1 MINCETMI
9 PNFKR
14 DYDSKLCPLK
24 DLLFDS
30 KKMYDKEKKNYKD
43 ILKTGE
49 DKDENGNPNL
59 YFLKEK
65 FMVVVLANMSDSS
78 SDDEIMQMLLDQLDH
93 VGDWKKF
100 YVTGE

>member
-14 DYDSKLCPLK
+14 DFDSKLCPLK

-49 DKDENGNPNL
+49 DRDE
-59 YFLKEK
+59 
-65 FMVVVLANMSDSS
+65 
-78 SDDEIMQMLLDQLDH
+78 
-93 VGDWKKF
+93 
-100 YVTGE
+100 

>member
-1 MINCETMI
+1 MQAGRIFMINCETMI

-59 YFLKEK
+59 YFLKESISYGSHK
-65 FMVVVLANMSDSS
+65 MGFYLEFFVMSRLGN
-78 SDDEIMQMLLDQLDH
+78 I
-93 VGDWKKF
+93 
-100 YVTGE
+100 VTFVFQI